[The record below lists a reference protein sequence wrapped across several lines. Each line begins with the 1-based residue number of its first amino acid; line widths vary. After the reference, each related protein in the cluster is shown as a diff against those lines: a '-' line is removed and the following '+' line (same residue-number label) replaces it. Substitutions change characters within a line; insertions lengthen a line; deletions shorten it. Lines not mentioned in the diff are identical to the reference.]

1 MIGLFDSG
9 IGGTSIWR
17 EVVRTLPY
25 ENTIFLADSANAP
38 YGIKNKDKI
47 ISLCEKNTEFLLE
60 KNCKIIVVA
69 CNTATTNAISHL
81 RNTYKIPFI
90 GIEPAI
96 KPASLNSETKII
108 GVLATK
114 GTLTSELFAK
124 TSQNFIQS
132 GITIVEQI
140 GEGLVELI
148 EAGEYN
154 SPQMYTLLEK
164 YLIPMVKKNI
174 DYLVLGCT
182 HYPYLLEQIKEILPK
197 NIKIIDSGK
206 AVAKQTKTVLEQNNL
221 LSLANNQVKHLWL
234 TNKNPEI
241 LKLFMPKEI
250 EVEVKEEKF

>member
-1 MIGLFDSG
+1 M
-9 IGGTSIWR
+9 
-17 EVVRTLPY
+17 
-25 ENTIFLADSANAP
+25 
-38 YGIKNKDKI
+38 
-47 ISLCEKNTEFLLE
+47 
-60 KNCKIIVVA
+60 
-69 CNTATTNAISHL
+69 
-81 RNTYKIPFI
+81 
-90 GIEPAI
+90 
-96 KPASLNSETKII
+96 
-108 GVLATK
+108 ATK

-148 EAGEYN
+148 EAGEHN

-221 LSLANNQVKHLWL
+221 LSLPNNQVKHLWL

-250 EVEVKEEKF
+250 EVEVKEKKF

>member
-1 MIGLFDSG
+1 M
-9 IGGTSIWR
+9 
-17 EVVRTLPY
+17 
-25 ENTIFLADSANAP
+25 
-38 YGIKNKDKI
+38 
-47 ISLCEKNTEFLLE
+47 
-60 KNCKIIVVA
+60 
-69 CNTATTNAISHL
+69 
-81 RNTYKIPFI
+81 
-90 GIEPAI
+90 
-96 KPASLNSETKII
+96 
-108 GVLATK
+108 ATK

-148 EAGEYN
+148 EAGEHN

-221 LSLANNQVKHLWL
+221 LSLTNNQVKHLWL